1 MTPSDS
7 EVLRSILT
15 QGRITRSSISV
26 GELVFIGVFYH
37 MEIICRTNQVSFPL
51 SFMIIML
58 LPFLATMFCTA
69 YKYRICMAEVEF
81 KIYEVSLSSLAVSTS
96 AWAEMMVA

>member
-1 MTPSDS
+1 
-7 EVLRSILT
+7 
-15 QGRITRSSISV
+15 
-26 GELVFIGVFYH
+26 

-58 LPFLATMFCTA
+58 LLLLATMFCTA
-69 YKYRICMAEVEF
+69 YKYRICMAEEEF
-81 KIYEVSLSSLAVSTS
+81 KIYEVSLSSLAASTS